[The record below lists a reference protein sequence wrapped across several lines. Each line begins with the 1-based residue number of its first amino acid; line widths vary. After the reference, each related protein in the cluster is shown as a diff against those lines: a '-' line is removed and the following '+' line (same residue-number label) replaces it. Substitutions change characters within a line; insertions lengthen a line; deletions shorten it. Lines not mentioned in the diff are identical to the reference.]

1 MCIAGEAFKS
11 AASAIIVG
19 GGVPMTTTNMPDD
32 AEVTEHPKL
41 IRTYRTRAYLSAAG
55 HVRLDDVLAQQCL
68 LYNAALEERKT
79 AWKQH
84 RERISFA
91 EQSRSLTAVRKDF
104 PGIEGSLHRR
114 IQDATLKRLDRAFAA
129 FHRRVQAGEA
139 PGHPRFKSSRRW
151 KTLEMYSGNARCVF
165 VDESTGKG
173 FVNIKGLPKLRFKD
187 KRVPVGIQPLQI
199 LVSRRP
205 NGVYLYFVFD
215 HLEAQLPVGEVKNP
229 VGINAGR
236 GGVRWG
242 FSDGSTV
249 GRRRVD
255 DKGRRRIQRKV
266 ARQKLGSKSRQKTVA
281 QLAKHTHR
289 EKIRNRNELHRI
301 TTQFVEKYDFFA
313 IEDLSIMALTRSA
326 RGTLENPGQGV
337 TIKAAANR
345 SMLEQTWG
353 EFAQILTYKAEGAGV
368 SVVRVDPAYTSL
380 TCSRCGVAQF
390 DASEQERNRIRFR
403 CPDCG
408 NDLNRSVNAAKN
420 ILVRGL
426 AEPVLSAGESV
437 IAGRASMEEITPEM
451 SGVRPENH
459 VST

>member
-1 MCIAGEAFKS
+1 
-11 AASAIIVG
+11 
-19 GGVPMTTTNMPDD
+19 MTTTNIPND
-32 AEVTEHPKL
+32 AEVTEQPKL
-41 IRTYRTRAYLSAAG
+41 IRTYRTRAYLSRAG

-79 AWKQH
+79 AWKGHHQ
-84 RERISFA
+84 RISFA
-91 EQSRSLTAVRKDF
+91 EQSRSLTAIRSDF
-104 PGIEGSLHRR
+104 PSIEGSLHRR

-215 HLEAQLPVGEVKNP
+215 HLEAQLPVEEVRNP

-242 FSDGSTV
+242 FSDGTTV
-249 GRRRVD
+249 ERRRVD
-255 DKGRRRIQRKV
+255 NKGRRRIQRKV

-281 QLAKHTHR
+281 QLAKHTNR

-301 TTQFVEKYDFFA
+301 TTQFVGKYDFFA
-313 IEDLSIMALTRSA
+313 IEDLSILSLTRSA

-345 SMLEQTWG
+345 TMLEQTWG

-380 TCSRCGVAQF
+380 TCSRCGVAKF
-390 DASEQERNRIRFR
+390 DASAQERNRIRFR

-426 AEPVLSAGESV
+426 AEPVLSAEESA

-451 SGVRPENH
+451 SGVRLENH
-459 VST
+459 VSM

>member
-1 MCIAGEAFKS
+1 
-11 AASAIIVG
+11 
-19 GGVPMTTTNMPDD
+19 MTTTSTPND
-32 AEVTEHPKL
+32 AAAAERPKL
-41 IRTYRTRAYLSAAG
+41 IRTYRTRAYLSRAG

-91 EQSRSLTAVRKDF
+91 EQSRSLTAIRSDF
-104 PGIEGSLHRR
+104 PDIEGSLHRR

-129 FHRRVQAGEA
+129 FHRRVRAGEA

-173 FVNIKGLPKLRFKD
+173 LVHIKGLPVLRFKD
-187 KRVPVGIQPLQI
+187 KRVPAGIQPLQI

-205 NGVYLYFVFD
+205 NGVYLCFVFD
-215 HLEAQLPVGEVKNP
+215 HLEAKPPIEDVKNP

-289 EKIRNRNELHRI
+289 EKILNRNELHRI
-301 TTQFVEKYDFFA
+301 TTQLVDKYDFFA
-313 IEDLSIMALTRSA
+313 IEDLSIVALTKSA

-337 TIKAAANR
+337 TIKSAANR
-345 SMLEQTWG
+345 TMLEQTWG
-353 EFAQILTYKAEGAGV
+353 EFAQILTYKAEGAGM
-368 SVVRVDPAYTSL
+368 SLVRVDPAYTSL
-380 TCSRCGVAQF
+380 TCSKCGVAQF
-390 DASEQERNRIRFR
+390 DSSRQERNRIRFR

-408 NDLNRSVNAAKN
+408 NNLNRSINAAKN
-420 ILVRGL
+420 ILVRGSAQL
-426 AEPVLSAGESV
+426 ALSAEESA
-437 IAGRASMEEITPEM
+437 IAGRASMETSTPEM
-451 SGVRPENH
+451 SGVRPENR

>member
-1 MCIAGEAFKS
+1 
-11 AASAIIVG
+11 
-19 GGVPMTTTNMPDD
+19 MTTTNMPKD
-32 AEVTEHPKL
+32 AAVTEHPRL
-41 IRTYRTRAYLSAAG
+41 IRTYRTRAYLSGAG
-55 HVRLDDVLAQQCL
+55 HVRLDDVLSQQCL
-68 LYNAALEERKT
+68 LYNAALEERTT

-84 RERISFA
+84 QMRISFA
-91 EQSRSLTAVRKDF
+91 EQSRSLTAIRSDF
-104 PGIEGSLHRR
+104 PDIEGSLHRR

-215 HLEAQLPVGEVKNP
+215 HLEAKPPIEDVKNP

-242 FSDGSTV
+242 FSDGNTV

-281 QLAKHTHR
+281 RLAKHTHR

-301 TTQFVEKYDFFA
+301 TAQFVKKYDFFA
-313 IEDLSIMALTRSA
+313 IEDLSIMSLTRSA

-337 TIKAAANR
+337 TIKSAANR

-353 EFAQILTYKAEGAGV
+353 EFAQILTYKAEGAGM

-420 ILVRGL
+420 ILAR
-426 AEPVLSAGESV
+426 ASAQPSLSAGESV
-437 IAGRASMEEITPEM
+437 IAGRASMGKSTAEV
-451 SGVRPENH
+451 SAVRPEDR
-459 VST
+459 VSL

>member
-1 MCIAGEAFKS
+1 
-11 AASAIIVG
+11 
-19 GGVPMTTTNMPDD
+19 MTTTSTPND
-32 AEVTEHPKL
+32 AAAAERPKL
-41 IRTYRTRAYLSAAG
+41 IRTYRTRAYLSGAG

-79 AWKQH
+79 AWKGHHQ
-84 RERISFA
+84 RISFA
-91 EQSRSLTAVRKDF
+91 EQSRSLTAIRSDF
-104 PGIEGSLHRR
+104 PDIEGSLHRR
-114 IQDATLKRLDRAFAA
+114 IQDATLKRLDRAFTA
-129 FHRRVQAGEA
+129 FHRRVRAGEA
-139 PGHPRFKSSRRW
+139 PGYPRFKPSRRW

-249 GRRRVD
+249 ERRRVD
-255 DKGRRRIQRKV
+255 NKGRRRIQRKA

-281 QLAKHTHR
+281 QLAKHTNR

-301 TTQFVEKYDFFA
+301 TTQFVKKYDFFA
-313 IEDLSIMALTRSA
+313 IEDLSILSLTRSA

-337 TIKAAANR
+337 TIKAAINR

-353 EFAQILTYKAEGAGV
+353 EFAQILTYKAEGAGM
-368 SVVRVDPAYTSL
+368 SLVRVDPAYTSL

-390 DASEQERNRIRFR
+390 DASAQERNRVRFR